1 MADSSILANFP
12 TAVLTPIASLT
23 LPPTYLSLETA
34 QRELNANAASVHSYG
49 GGGRHGHLALT
60 ISPAAYLALATV
72 PFVPPVV
79 PALTPVLG
87 DAPTAAQITEAN
99 RLHLAAQKTFQRYH
113 DVDKA
118 LLRQLI
124 AAVPPVYIAALNDRT
139 IGFSNV
145 SCLQLLT
152 HLKDRFGRISLAEM
166 DANTARMSTAWH
178 PPTPI
183 DALFEQLNQGVYFAS
198 AGQEPLVDSHIA
210 RLGYNLVL
218 QTGLFPDACRDWRL
232 KPSADRTYAAF
243 QTHFRRMDMDRQEAA
258 TSGSA
263 GFHGAA
269 NLAAAADNQP
279 APLSEHA
286 LLLTELAALR
296 AQLAAAIIAPP
307 PAAPRMSTR
316 RAHHPARSYCWTH
329 GSSDNISHTSL
340 TCRNK
345 ANGHRDEATFR
356 NKLGGS
362 THNRGVPPTGTTTS
376 LPVV

>member
-23 LPPTYLSLETA
+23 SPPTYLSLETA

-60 ISPAAYLALATV
+60 IAPAAYLALATV
-72 PFVPPVV
+72 PFVPPAV
-79 PALTPVLG
+79 PALAPVLG

-198 AGQEPLVDSHIA
+198 AE
-210 RLGYNLVL
+210 
-218 QTGLFPDACRDWRL
+218 
-232 KPSADRTYAAF
+232 
-243 QTHFRRMDMDRQEAA
+243 
-258 TSGSA
+258 
-263 GFHGAA
+263 
-269 NLAAAADNQP
+269 
-279 APLSEHA
+279 
-286 LLLTELAALR
+286 
-296 AQLAAAIIAPP
+296 
-307 PAAPRMSTR
+307 
-316 RAHHPARSYCWTH
+316 
-329 GSSDNISHTSL
+329 
-340 TCRNK
+340 
-345 ANGHRDEATFR
+345 
-356 NKLGGS
+356 
-362 THNRGVPPTGTTTS
+362 
-376 LPVV
+376 